1 MTGRMCRPGNMP
13 GLFAIGWR
21 RLVLTQVDTAH
32 IHCDAPRWF
41 LQNRYGIFNAAG
53 GTGIHRITSYNHRR
67 YHKSLQNLT
76 SNYVYFGRGQ
86 TILKQREMI
95 KQKTT
100 ETRRS
105 LYRKP
110 AA

>member
-1 MTGRMCRPGNMP
+1 MEA
-13 GLFAIGWR
+13 FF
-21 RLVLTQVDTAH
+21 LVRSTTNILTSFFMAV
-32 IHCDAPRWF
+32 PSRWF

-95 KQKTT
+95 EQKTI